1 MNQKAYDYV
10 SAGLEQL
17 DHPDDAV
24 AHPDILRQE
33 LIDKID
39 SVLAPHMSPHPVNTP
54 VVPRPLQPVTAP
66 PVAPMAPA
74 PQ

>member
-10 SAGLEQL
+10 SAGLEQF

-39 SVLAPHMSPHPVNTP
+39 SVLAPHPVNTP
-54 VVPRPLQPVTAP
+54 VAPRPFQPVTAP
-66 PVAPMAPA
+66 PQAPMAPA